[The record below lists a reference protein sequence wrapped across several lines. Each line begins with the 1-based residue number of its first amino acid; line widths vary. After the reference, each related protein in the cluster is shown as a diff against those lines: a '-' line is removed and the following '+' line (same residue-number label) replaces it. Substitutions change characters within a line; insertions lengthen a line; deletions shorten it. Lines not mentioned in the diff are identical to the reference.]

1 MKFFRSKNRKYS
13 RLMKRLFLI
22 VFTVIFALCV
32 YVIFD
37 PSIVDIVTMP
47 DNWCT
52 NYQLGDKI
60 SCGEESLITDI
71 QAKDAFDNF
80 QERKWQKAV
89 GYFQQARNNNRNNPE
104 ILIYLNNAKLMQ
116 QKRKSY
122 TIAVALPI
130 RVAEVFLRGVAQV
143 QEEFNNLNPTLGLKV
158 LIVNDENNPKG
169 VAKLV
174 DSLLFKDDVV
184 AVIGHYTSEVT
195 TAALP
200 VYQKKPV
207 VVISPGSTAMRDIIL
222 GGLNYPRNFFFRTVP
237 TVKNVT
243 GILFDYLKLSQLA
256 NGEKVAV
263 FYNPNSTYSKSA
275 FEEFRQ
281 ELGSNKIIGI
291 DISSRG
297 FIAKKSLMDVK
308 REGAKALI
316 LIPDGHVNSDSF
328 TNALSLINLN
338 RDELP
343 IGGYSVL
350 YDTDI
355 LTKIDIDRVKK
366 LVLVI
371 SWHRLTSPN
380 KGVIIQAQNLWGTG
394 DISDKTAMS
403 YDATLVLTE
412 ALKKLYINN
421 VNDDVKTQR
430 LEIQKQLTNLEVTAG
445 ASGTISFDSY
455 GDRKEDIYEIVKA
468 VSVSNRCSKYSAMF
482 VPINYD
488 VNKLPCNQV
497 KYPNKSN

>member
-1 MKFFRSKNRKYS
+1 MKFFTRKPRKYS

-52 NYQLGDKI
+52 KYQLGDNI

-71 QAKDAFDNF
+71 TAKDAFDNF
-80 QERKWQKAV
+80 KNGKWQKAV
-89 GYFQQARNNNRNNPE
+89 NSFQQARNNNRNNPE

-158 LIVNDENNPKG
+158 LIVKDENDYKG
-169 VAKLV
+169 VDKLV
-174 DSLLFKDDVV
+174 DSLLSKDDVV
-184 AVIGHYTSEVT
+184 AVIGHYASEGT
-195 TAALP
+195 KAALP
-200 VYQKKPV
+200 VYQNKQV
-207 VVISPGSTAMRDIIL
+207 VVISPGSTAMRETIL
-222 GGLNYPRNFFFRTVP
+222 DGKKYSTNFFFRTVP
-237 TVKNVT
+237 TVKTVNSSL
-243 GILFDYLKLSQLA
+243 INELQLSQLA
-256 NGEKVAV
+256 NGEKAAV

-281 ELGSNKIIGI
+281 QLGSNKIIGV
-291 DISSRG
+291 DVSSSG
-297 FIAKKSLMDVK
+297 FIAIKSLMDVK
-308 REGAKALI
+308 GQGAKALI
-316 LIPDGHVNSDSF
+316 LIPDGHITVTSDAF

-338 RDELP
+338 GDELP

-350 YDTDI
+350 YDPDI
-355 LTKIDIDRVKK
+355 LKRINVDRFKK

-380 KGVIIQAQNLWGTG
+380 KEVIIQAQNLWGTG

-412 ALKKLYINN
+412 AMKKLKIGDN
-421 VNDDVKTQR
+421 VKTQR
-430 LEIQKQLTNLEVTAG
+430 LKIQQELTRLQVKEG
-445 ASGTISFDSY
+445 ASGTISFDSN
-455 GDRKEDIYEIVKA
+455 GDRKEEIYEIVKA
-468 VSVSNRCSKYSAMF
+468 VSVSARCSQFRAMF
-482 VPINYD
+482 VPISYD
-488 VNKLPCNQV
+488 VSNLPCNR
-497 KYPNKSN
+497 K